1 MVRQEDIE
9 RLINM
14 RLNRLLLVIETVL
27 PSNQFQAFRK
37 ITLNEFGNN
46 GLGKDMERLFQEMQ
60 YKGR

>member
-14 RLNRLLLVIETVL
+14 RLNQLLLVAETAL

-46 GLGKDMERLFQEMQ
+46 GLGKDMERLFREIQQ
-60 YKGR
+60 KGR

>member
-1 MVRQEDIE
+1 MVRQEDIQ

-14 RLNRLLLVIETVL
+14 RLNKVLLVIETAL
-27 PSNQFQAFRK
+27 PLNQFQAFRK